1 MKFVSKKTTAFVSA
15 ALSAGFIACS
25 DSSTKD
31 VAGGVT
37 DIGNSLA
44 YTGVVVD
51 QNGVADARV
60 RRVQRHELLP
70 RHLAREGEMAHAQQL
85 HAAVLFVFD
94 GGDHRARHPR
104 DFHGSC
110 PLL

>member
-51 QNGVADARV
+51 QNGAKVESARV
-60 RRVQRHELLP
+60 VAYYDSWEQTSIVDSVVTSTD
-70 RHLAREGEMAHAQQL
+70 ANGIYA
-85 HAAVLFVFD
+85 
-94 GGDHRARHPR
+94 
-104 DFHGSC
+104 SC
-110 PLL
+110 W